1 MTNQFPDATK
11 MVPLPPPELVR
22 QWLGEQY
29 GRATVPAEATIH
41 VATQAAQ
48 WGADQEL
55 EACVDVLGGQWEWD
69 VLSQC
74 TGWKEFRD
82 QSEEI
87 LRAARR
93 PKPPSLKE
101 QALAEL
107 KILRGDANAHGLGFD
122 APNIRRA
129 LEALPND

>member
-1 MTNQFPDATK
+1 MDSPIT
-11 MVPLPPPELVR
+11 PPPELVQ
-22 QWLGEQY
+22 QWLCSADYLRGPLEQKSI
-29 GRATVPAEATIH
+29 TITTNRLQN
-41 VATQAAQ
+41 VATQAAR

-87 LRAARR
+87 LRATRR
-93 PKPPSLKE
+93 PKPPTLKQRAL
-101 QALAEL
+101 QALDAEVFEL
-107 KILRGDANAHGLGFD
+107 SAA
-122 APNIRRA
+122 AATTIRRA
-129 LEALPND
+129 LEALDD